1 MLPLIYHGGM
11 APGMRKGPGDAPSTE
26 AVPPPQPH
34 EEGLVEQISL
44 RTVGGTE
51 QGKIWN
57 SAGERT
63 LIGTDKSADLVL
75 SDRTVSR
82 FHCEITVR
90 DDNVVIRD
98 LGSRNGTIV
107 DGTSVL
113 AAHLRHGA
121 VLTLGKTQLRFEV
134 GRGQVRIPLSEQQ
147 SFGRMVGASQS
158 MRAVFAV
165 LERAAQ
171 TNATVLLMGETG
183 TGKDI
188 AAEMLH
194 TQGSRASGPFAV
206 VDCGAVPPNLLES
219 ELFGHEKGAFTGA
232 DRMRIG
238 AFETANGGTLF
249 LDEIG
254 ELSPDLQPKLL
265 RVLES
270 RQVQRVGGN
279 QRIPVDVRVIAAT
292 SRNLWAEVNSRRF
305 RLDLY
310 YRLAVIM
317 VTLPPLRERPEDLP
331 LLVDALLT
339 HMGVAQD
346 PSAAP
351 LRSAAF
357 LTELVRHPWPGNVRE
372 LRNYL
377 ERCLALDQQVPI
389 DEHGDETIPTI
400 DPKQTLQ
407 AARERWV
414 RTFEKQYAA
423 ALLLAHDNNVA
434 AAARTA
440 GVDRTSFYRLLLRCG
455 LDLPRKS

>member
-1 MLPLIYHGGM
+1 MGSGR
-11 APGMRKGPGDAPSTE
+11 AKDEKPSTE
-26 AVPPPQPH
+26 VVEPAH
-34 EEGLVEQISL
+34 SGEEGLVLQLAL
-44 RTVGGTE
+44 RIASGPD
-51 QGKIWN
+51 QGKTWH
-57 SAGERT
+57 SGGDRA
-63 LIGTDKSADLVL
+63 LIGTDQSADLML

-90 DDNVVIRD
+90 EGKAIVRD
-98 LGSRNGTIV
+98 LGSRNGTLV
-107 DGTSVL
+107 DGTSIL

-134 GRGQVRIPLSEQQ
+134 GREQVRIPLSERE
-147 SFGRMVGASQS
+147 SFGRMVGRSQS

-188 AAEMLH
+188 AAEVLH
-194 TQGSRASGPFAV
+194 AEGARANGPFAV

-232 DRMRIG
+232 DRMRVG
-238 AFETANGGTLF
+238 AFETASGGTLF

-270 RQVQRVGGN
+270 RQIQRVGGN

-292 SRNLWAEVNSRRF
+292 SRNLWSEVNARRF
-305 RLDLY
+305 RSDLY
-310 YRLAVIM
+310 YRLAVIK

-331 LLVDALLT
+331 LLVDALLDT
-339 HMGVAQD
+339 MGAD
-346 PSAAP
+346 GAP
-351 LRSAAF
+351 LRTAAF
-357 LTELVRHPWPGNVRE
+357 HTELARHAWPGNVRE

-377 ERCLALDQQVPI
+377 ERCLALDQMLPI
-389 DEHGDETIPTI
+389 DERAEETAPAV

-407 AARERWV
+407 VSRERWV
-414 RTFEKQYAA
+414 RTLERQYAA
-423 ALLLAHDNNVA
+423 AVLLAHDNNVA
-434 AAARTA
+434 AAARAA
-440 GVDRTSFYRLLLRCG
+440 GVDRTSFYRLMLRCG
-455 LDLPRKS
+455 LDLPKKS

>member
-1 MLPLIYHGGM
+1 MGRGRTKP
-11 APGMRKGPGDAPSTE
+11 PGVGPVSTE
-26 AVPPPQPH
+26 IVESAQPS
-34 EEGLVEQISL
+34 EAGLIEQVTL
-44 RTVGGTE
+44 RIVAGPD
-51 QGKIWN
+51 QGKTWN

-63 LIGTDKSADLVL
+63 LIGTDKSADFAL

-82 FHCEITVR
+82 FHCEITVH
-90 DDNVVIRD
+90 DGHVIVRD

-107 DGTSVL
+107 DGTPVL

-121 VLTLGKTQLRFEV
+121 VLTVGKTQLRFEV
-134 GRGQVRIPLSEQQ
+134 GRGQVRIPLSERE
-147 SFGRMVGASQS
+147 SFGRMVGRSQS
-158 MRAVFAV
+158 MRAAFAV

-188 AAEMLH
+188 AAEVLH
-194 TQGSRASGPFAV
+194 NEGARASGPFAV

-232 DRMRIG
+232 DRTRIG

-254 ELSPDLQPKLL
+254 ELSPSLQPALL

-270 RQVQRVGGN
+270 RQVQRVGSN

-292 SRNLWAEVNSRRF
+292 SRNLWAEVNSKNF

-310 YRLAVIM
+310 YRLAVIKL
-317 VTLPPLRERPEDLP
+317 TLPPLRERPEDLP
-331 LLVDALLT
+331 LLVEALLAS
-339 HMGVAQD
+339 MGRDGEAGVA
-346 PSAAP
+346 A
-351 LRSAAF
+351 LRTPAF
-357 LTELVRHPWPGNVRE
+357 MTELVRHPWPGNVRE

-377 ERCLALDQQVPI
+377 ERCLALEQQVPL
-389 DEHGDETIPTI
+389 DERSDDAMPAI
-400 DPKQTLQ
+400 DPTQTLQ

-455 LDLPRKS
+455 LDLPKKS